1 MAPVLWSTG
10 GLGLR
15 LLEITA
21 WEILFW
27 RSLFM
32 ALTIMGW
39 SALTMRGAMIGNYY
53 RSLKEGFW
61 VLIFFCLSFIL
72 YVLSMT
78 NTTVADSLL
87 IQGTAPVF
95 IVVLGRV
102 LLRDRIRPVTVAAVC
117 AVIVGMLII
126 MIPSLQRGGFSGN
139 VLGLAKAVTFA
150 VGTVAVR
157 HRKSVGLIPAMALAA
172 LLTALVAAPMV
183 PSFQIDLRSLLIL
196 MYLGTLQVGLGFV
209 LFVSWSGRISSSET
223 GLLVILEAVLGPL
236 WVWVVLG
243 EAPYPLTL
251 AGGAVILSALV
262 FHTLFLNRS
271 AEGGPAPE
279 AVSAPEAGPAPDVTI
294 R

>member
-1 MAPVLWSTG
+1 M
-10 GLGLR
+10 
-15 LLEITA
+15 LEITA

-32 ALTIMGW
+32 TITVTGW
-39 SALTMRGAMIGNYY
+39 SAITMRGAMAANYY
-53 RSLKEGFW
+53 RSLIDGFW

-102 LLRDRIRPVTVAAVC
+102 LLRDRIRPVTIAALVV
-117 AVIVGMLII
+117 VIAGMLVI

-139 VLGLAKAVTFA
+139 ILGLAKALTFA
-150 VGTVAVR
+150 AGAVAVR
-157 HRKSVGLIPAMALAA
+157 HRKSVGLIPATALAA
-172 LLTALVAAPMV
+172 ALTALVAAPMV
-183 PSFQIDLRSLLIL
+183 PSFRIDPGSLLIL
-196 MYLGTLQVGLGFV
+196 LYLGSLQVGLGFV
-209 LFVSWSGRISSSET
+209 VFVSWSGKISSSET

-236 WVWVVLG
+236 WVWIFLG
-243 EAPYPLTL
+243 EAPFPLTL
-251 AGGAVILSALV
+251 VGGALIISALV

-271 AEGGPAPE
+271 PKITNRG
-279 AVSAPEAGPAPDVTI
+279 SAPP
-294 R
+294 